1 MWYPRKVAIIRQSQR
16 YVVCDR
22 GNERSRMQL
31 FSRSGH
37 FVRRIPIRYIDIVA
51 GLAINQHGISFSI
64 LLTLQDT
71 LLLLIVFRHR
81 FLLYQRKVI

>member
-1 MWYPRKVAIIRQSQR
+1 MSFFGVSGRVDGLLWYPRKVAIIRQSQR

-37 FVRRIPIRYIDIVA
+37 FVRRIQIKYIDIVA
-51 GLAINQHGISFSI
+51 GLAINQSGIFF
-64 LLTLQDT
+64 Q
-71 LLLLIVFRHR
+71 V
-81 FLLYQRKVI
+81 